1 MFILD
6 AELRSEEYCLK
17 QETLENTAVSGNKNK
32 NTDIKPALKL
42 ETLAYSKQ

>member
-6 AELRSEEYCLK
+6 AELRSEEYCLE
-17 QETLENTAVSGNKNK
+17 QETLENTVVSGNK
-32 NTDIKPALKL
+32 NTDIKPVLKL